1 MITLTVDSE
10 ALARGLANAGAF
22 VPANSRM
29 PHVWLHTKPPGETL
43 QIVGTDSYA
52 AGLATVPVERREGPQ
67 GELGLLLPRG
77 RADTRRAEGAAGVER
92 VVRLAG
98 RGTTRLIVGGGS
110 VQADPM
116 GGTPLTVPTVDA
128 PGQHEPYR
136 HLVALVATA
145 ERRPEAIPGVLC
157 VDPALLARFAK
168 VRTADKARMADLLF
182 GKKPLD
188 PVLVK
193 IGKHFKGL
201 VMPIDRDVQAAN
213 IGPEGLW

>member
-29 PHVWLHTKPPGETL
+29 PHVWLHTKPPGEIL
-43 QIVGTDSYA
+43 EIVGTDSYA

-67 GELGLLLPRG
+67 GELDRLLDRG

-98 RGTTRLIVGGGS
+98 RGTTRLIIGAGS

-128 PGQHEPYR
+128 PGQREPYR
-136 HLVALVATA
+136 HLVALVDAA

-168 VRTADKARMADLLF
+168 VRADKGRMADLLF
-182 GKKPLD
+182 GAQPLD

-193 IGKHFKGL
+193 IGTHFKGL